1 VSTVKTNNVQ
11 IGQSVTATNNFTWY
25 QPASPDGTVRL
36 GNGNSGSVTDLV
48 TLTSAGNL
56 GIGTSSPAQVLDVQK
71 AQAWVTAT
79 STTGTNSSVFK
90 TANTGGSSYFGRE
103 SSAGTVFGGGAYATV
118 VYGSGAY
125 PMSFFTNDTKQ
136 MTLDS
141 SGNLGIGVT
150 PSYKLDVNGYLR
162 AGGTSPNASGINVF
176 NSQQYVYTTANWNYS
191 NLNLIRPS
199 TNTSTPRFLSFMLDG
214 DSEASTTIGGYPAI
228 WGVYSGTPTTG
239 STSSGLSAKMGLASY
254 AGFNYYINGTQA
266 MTLDASGNLLVGLTG
281 SAGSAYTL
289 QVKGAFNFTNSSG
302 NQVCSY
308 EPSNGYLYM
317 APIYNKT
324 TASAANVYV
333 GSAPG
338 DMYRSTSALKYK
350 QDIRDLESIDIN
362 KFRPVRYRSK
372 CENDDQSKDHF
383 GIIADEAL
391 EAGFPELV
399 IFGADGEPE
408 GFQYERLTVVLVKAV
423 QNLSAELNLLKQKVN
438 A

>member
-1 VSTVKTNNVQ
+1 MSVIKSNALQ

-141 SGNLGIGVT
+141 SGNLGLGVT
-150 PSYKLDVNGYLR
+150 PSGWGNGYKAFELGYTSIFVGSSTDTTLRLAGNAYFNGTNWIYKSTDQAARYSVNGY
-162 AGGTSPNASGINVF
+162 GHIW
-176 NSQQYVYTTANWNYS
+176 YTA
-191 NLNLIRPS
+191 P
-199 TNTSTPRFLSFMLDG
+199 
-214 DSEASTTIGGYPAI
+214 
-228 WGVYSGTPTTG
+228 SGT
-239 STSSGLSAKMGLASY
+239 
-254 AGFNYYINGTQA
+254 AGNAISFTQA
-266 MTLDASGNLLVGLTG
+266 MTLDASGRLFVGTSSNVSGNATLTLKGATSQSSLVLGN
-281 SAGSAYTL
+281 SAGSRQADFNENGNLYL
-289 QVKGAFNFTNSSG
+289 DIVKNN
-302 NQVCSY
+302 
-308 EPSNGYLYM
+308 
-317 APIYNKT
+317 T
-324 TASAANVYV
+324 TASAANVYIDPTFAV
-333 GSAPG
+333 
-338 DMYRSTSALKYK
+338 MYRSTSARKYK

-362 KFRPVRYRSK
+362 KFRPVRYKSK
-372 CENDDQSKDHF
+372 CENDDQSADHL
-383 GIIADEAL
+383 GLIADEVL

-399 IFGADGEPE
+399 ILGAENQPE
-408 GFQYERLTVVLVKAV
+408 GFQYERLTVVLLKAI
-423 QNLSAELNLLKQKVN
+423 QELSAELNELKQKVN